1 MQIAE
6 FDFKIGEYFVKFYS
20 PWIFIILWFSIVD
33 FLHNFISWTLVFTQ
47 SYNIIYVIDFCLEFL
62 PANGSKLTGWK
73 KWRQRMT
80 MEVLEK
86 ITKEDEGYSNNGGGK
101 KMLGE
106 KINRNVLEHV

>member
-1 MQIAE
+1 
-6 FDFKIGEYFVKFYS
+6 
-20 PWIFIILWFSIVD
+20 
-33 FLHNFISWTLVFTQ
+33 
-47 SYNIIYVIDFCLEFL
+47 
-62 PANGSKLTGWK
+62 
-73 KWRQRMT
+73 MT